1 MRPTRADERLPNSNP
16 PLVGNFGTVCL
27 VRVGVNAVIPRLYIL
42 LGLLGPTII
51 GCTQSELPPKPGSVA
66 SASSAEPNL
75 QSLEVTGR
83 TQCAPG
89 RRGLIAPVPLH
100 PVVEVMVAAGDR
112 VKKGQTLVKIDDDE
126 PQADLRAKEA
136 GLTSARHSL
145 AEAQRFLA
153 AIAKLHEQ
161 GGTAEQT
168 YHAARVAML
177 KAEQDERAAT
187 AAVESAKA
195 ELEHYTVTAA
205 LDGVIAWLDV
215 CPGMVSRPG
224 TSVWGEIL
232 DLSEIDVRCD
242 VLPAQADRITA
253 GQAAQVQM
261 SPKGD
266 FENAK
271 VISVGIAADK
281 ATDRVPVVVRM
292 SNAKARLR
300 CGIETTVRFTVSP

>member
-1 MRPTRADERLPNSNP
+1 M
-16 PLVGNFGTVCL
+16 
-27 VRVGVNAVIPRLYIL
+27 
-42 LGLLGPTII
+42 
-51 GCTQSELPPKPGSVA
+51 
-66 SASSAEPNL
+66 
-75 QSLEVTGR
+75 
-83 TQCAPG
+83 
-89 RRGLIAPVPLH
+89 IAPVPLH
-100 PVVEVMVAAGDR
+100 PVVEVLVAAGDR

-153 AIAKLHEQ
+153 AITKLHEQ

-168 YHAARVAML
+168 YHAARVALL
-177 KAEQDERAAT
+177 KAEQDERAAA

-232 DLSEIDVRCD
+232 DLREIDVRCD

-261 SPKGD
+261 LPKGD
-266 FENAK
+266 FETAK
-271 VISVGIAADK
+271 VIYVGIAADK
-281 ATDRVPVVVRM
+281 TTSRVPVIVRM
-292 SNAKARLR
+292 PNAKAHLR
-300 CGIETTVRFTVSP
+300 CDIETIVRFTVSP